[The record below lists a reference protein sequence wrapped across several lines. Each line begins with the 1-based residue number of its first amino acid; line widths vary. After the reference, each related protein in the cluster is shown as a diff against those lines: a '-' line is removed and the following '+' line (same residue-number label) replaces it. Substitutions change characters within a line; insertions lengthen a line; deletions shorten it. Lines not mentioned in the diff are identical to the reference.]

1 MTRGEVALNDYALKF
16 RSGTDAWH
24 TMWFQSGGLFVKEN
38 EGLEFQMGLGLN
50 KIKFTSD
57 GNVGIGTL
65 DPDAKLDLVNNPG
78 STNNLALATN
88 SYPNAYRWRFNTV
101 DRGMAIDLDF
111 TVSNNLDN
119 QETIL
124 QLSHSGS
131 GRPELKVENNWLVI
145 NNSNLG
151 IGTVDPDAKLDI
163 FGNSG
168 STTNLILSAN
178 YPNSYRWR
186 MNTVDRGGAI
196 DLDFTASN
204 AQDIPETIMQLSRSN
219 TGRPQVTITDVYSA
233 GGKNLLLGD
242 DAYLSDVDQANT
254 LGIYG
259 NQNSATGKIRL
270 GGGGATIEGKSNGD
284 ICIGVCN

>member
-1 MTRGEVALNDYALKF
+1 
-16 RSGTDAWH
+16 
-24 TMWFQSGGLFVKEN
+24 
-38 EGLEFQMGLGLN
+38 
-50 KIKFTSD
+50 
-57 GNVGIGTL
+57 
-65 DPDAKLDLVNNPG
+65 
-78 STNNLALATN
+78 
-88 SYPNAYRWRFNTV
+88 
-101 DRGMAIDLDF
+101 MAIDLDF

>member
-1 MTRGEVALNDYALKF
+1 MKKIFSSLTAFLFLVTFSALTTLPARADTLWSPSGNNIYNTNSGYVGIGTPNPSAKLDVRGEVALNDYALKF

-111 TVSNNLDN
+111 TVSNN
-119 QETIL
+119 
-124 QLSHSGS
+124 
-131 GRPELKVENNWLVI
+131 P
-145 NNSNLG
+145 
-151 IGTVDPDAKLDI
+151 
-163 FGNSG
+163 
-168 STTNLILSAN
+168 
-178 YPNSYRWR
+178 Y
-186 MNTVDRGGAI
+186 
-196 DLDFTASN
+196 
-204 AQDIPETIMQLSRSN
+204 
-219 TGRPQVTITDVYSA
+219 
-233 GGKNLLLGD
+233 
-242 DAYLSDVDQANT
+242 
-254 LGIYG
+254 
-259 NQNSATGKIRL
+259 
-270 GGGGATIEGKSNGD
+270 
-284 ICIGVCN
+284 